1 MKPKPNKL
9 IYPIFVVLILA
20 FGLFSSCGKNRLK
33 TDEKALTKQILTEEE
48 QLAHE
53 AELRSERE
61 KQLADSL
68 AKLPKGIRLKG
79 DRNTDPLNP
88 PEIIDIAGNL
98 NQFGKFALS
107 DIVSEIKYIRLQMP
121 EDSAFT
127 GKVNFKSDVDYKQEL
142 PLAVKKNKDFIVAYN
157 YLGILLYTA
166 EGKLLKTICSNDLNN
181 FELGKNYVKGGSN
194 STIKGANNTPFLI
207 GNNLYYNYEDEEN
220 GISEL
225 MQVDCNNLP
234 LSMPENIENK
244 SKYRGIGSPVAFT
257 GKNSYSVIPL
267 GSNLFAKTGHPK
279 KNEDMLTIYSANG
292 DTLCSFHGNQKIE
305 NYTSN
310 VSRSPDF
317 GSSFQYKG
325 NYYFREPHSDTIFRV
340 VPPSRLVPEFIFNL
354 GEYKVERIQDAM
366 DPKYNLDDKFILKSL
381 GISDNYI
388 LINYTKGY
396 NSPNA
401 RRNKKVKFYNAIYD
415 RKNKTLKHIQYDPD
429 NWKFSLEND
438 IDGGLSFWP
447 YFSVSEHG
455 EFLISVKGS
464 DLKEHIKTDGFL
476 NSSVTSV
483 KKAAFQD
490 LAQKVD
496 NHETIVIIMKQR
508 K

>member
-1 MKPKPNKL
+1 MKATT
-9 IYPIFVVLILA
+9 ITILLLFA
-20 FGLFSSCGKNRLK
+20 FFAITVSCGRNRVK
-33 TDEKALTKQILTEEE
+33 TDEKKLANQILTEEE
-48 QLAHE
+48 QLAQQDVK
-53 AELRSERE
+53 RFERE

-68 AKLPKGIRLKG
+68 AKMPKGFRLKG

-127 GKVNFKSDVDYKQEL
+127 GKVTFKSDVDYKQEL
-142 PLAVKKNKDFIVAYN
+142 PLMVIKNKDFIVAYN
-157 YLGILLYTA
+157 YLGILLYSF
-166 EGKLLKTICSNDLNN
+166 EGKLLKTICSNELNN

-194 STIKGANNTPFLI
+194 STIKGVNNTPFLI
-207 GNNLYYNYEDEEN
+207 GNNLYYNYEDKEN

-234 LSMPENIENK
+234 LSLPENMEHI
-244 SKYRGIGSPVAFT
+244 SKHRGIGFPVAFT

-267 GSNLFAKTGHPK
+267 GSSLFAKKGHLK
-279 KNEDMLTIYSANG
+279 RNEDMLTIYSANG
-292 DTLCSFHGNQKIE
+292 DTLCSFPGNQKIE
-305 NYTSN
+305 NYTST
-310 VSRSPDF
+310 VSRRPDF

-325 NYYFREPHSDTIFRV
+325 NYFFREPHSDTIFRV
-340 VPPSRLVPEFIFNL
+340 VPPSRLIPEFILKL

-381 GISDNYI
+381 SISNSYV
-388 LINYTKGY
+388 LIHYTKGY

-447 YFSVSEHG
+447 YFSVSEHE

-464 DLKEHIKTDGFL
+464 DLKEHVKTPEFEKSSAPADKKTKLKELAAQVDGF
-476 NSSVTSV
+476 
-483 KKAAFQD
+483 
-490 LAQKVD
+490 
-496 NHETIVIIMKQR
+496 ETIVIIMKKR
-508 K
+508 T

>member
-1 MKPKPNKL
+1 MNNRI
-9 IYPIFVVLILA
+9 IYFLILFTVLLMGCA
-20 FGLFSSCGKNRLK
+20 RNRLK
-33 TDEKALTKQILTEEE
+33 TDEKSLVKQILTEEE
-48 QLAHE
+48 QREYE
-53 AELRSERE
+53 AELRAERE

-79 DRNTDPLNP
+79 DRKTDPLNP

-98 NQFGKFALS
+98 NQVGKFALS
-107 DIVSEIKYIRLQMP
+107 DIVSDIKYIRLQMP

-127 GKVNFKSDVDYKQEL
+127 GKVTFKSDVDTKQEL
-142 PLAVKKNKDFIVAYN
+142 PLMVIKNKDFIVAYN
-157 YLGILLYTA
+157 YLGILLYSA
-166 EGKLLKTICSNDLNN
+166 EGKFLKTICSNELNN
-181 FELGKNYVKGGSN
+181 FEIGKNYISGGSN

-225 MQVDCNNLP
+225 MLVNCSDLP
-234 LSMPENIENK
+234 LSMPENIETHN
-244 SKYRGIGSPVAFT
+244 KYRGIGTPVAST

-267 GSNLFAKTGHPK
+267 GSNLFAKKGHPK
-279 KNEDMLTIYSANG
+279 RNEDMLTYYSVKG
-292 DTLCSFHGNQKIE
+292 DTLCSFPGNQKIE
-305 NYTSN
+305 NYTST

-325 NYYFREPHSDTIFRV
+325 NYFFREPHSDTIFRV
-340 VPPSRLVPEFIFNL
+340 VPPSFLIPEFIINL
-354 GEYKVERIQDAM
+354 DEYKVERIQDAM
-366 DPKYNLDDKFILKSL
+366 DPTYNLDDKFIMKSL
-381 GISDNYI
+381 SISDSYV

-401 RRNKKVKFYNAIYD
+401 RSNKKVKFYHAIYD

-429 NWKFSLEND
+429 NWNFSLEND

-447 YFSVSEHG
+447 YIPVSEQG
-455 EFLISVKGS
+455 EFLMSVKGS
-464 DLKEHIKTDGFL
+464 DLREHIKTDGFL
-476 NSSVTSV
+476 NSSAPDD
-483 KKAAFQD
+483 KKAAFLD
-490 LAQKVD
+490 LAQKAE
-496 NHETIVIIMKQR
+496 NHETIVIILKQR

>member
-1 MKPKPNKL
+1 MKYNVSIFFLL
-9 IYPIFVVLILA
+9 ITLVIL
-20 FGLFSSCGKNRLK
+20 SCNRNRLK
-33 TDEKALTKQILTEEE
+33 TDEKSLTQQILTDEE
-48 QLAHE
+48 QLAQE
-53 AELRSERE
+53 AELSADRE
-61 KQLADSL
+61 KQLTDSL

-79 DRNTDPLNP
+79 ERNTDPLNP

-157 YLGILLYTA
+157 YLGILLYSA
-166 EGKLLKTICSNDLNN
+166 EGKLLKTICSNELNN

-207 GNNLYYNYEDEEN
+207 GNNLYYNYEDREN

-234 LSMPENIENK
+234 LSMSENIENK

-267 GSNLFAKTGHPK
+267 GSNLFTKKGDPK
-279 KNEDMLTIYSANG
+279 RNEDMLTIYSAKG

-325 NYYFREPHSDTIFRV
+325 NYFFREPHSDTIFRI
-340 VPPSRLVPEFIFNL
+340 VPPSRLIPKFILKL

-366 DPKYNLDDKFILKSL
+366 NPKYNLADKFIMSSL
-381 GISDNYI
+381 SISDSYV
-388 LINYTKGY
+388 LIHYTKGY

-401 RRNKKVKFYNAIYD
+401 RRNKKVKFYHAIYD
-415 RKNKTLKHIQYDPD
+415 RQNKTLKHIQYDPD
-429 NWKFSLEND
+429 KWKFSLEND

-447 YFSVSEHG
+447 YFSVSEQE
-455 EFLISVKGS
+455 EFLMSVKGS

-476 NSSVTSV
+476 NTTAPGN
-483 KKAAFQD
+483 KKAAFLD